1 MILSCSQTA
10 LCCFFFLMIR
20 RPPRSTLFPY
30 TTLFRSH
37 AIDLDHA
44 GPGELASPPQQ
55 VNTVARQPALL
66 PGVGVVRDH
75 EVTPGQRRRGV
86 DLRGGRRVARAVYSL
101 AGAQQRL
108 GRDARPVG
116 ALAPDQIALDQR
128 DAQAAV
134 GQLAGAMLAR
144 RAATHDDDVV
154 VAHVP
159 LLCKKKRRPE
169 LTRSGPGHRPGRRV
183 VISWRN
189 QPLPSGSLN
198 EANEP

>member
-1 MILSCSQTA
+1 MT
-10 LCCFFFLMIR
+10 
-20 RPPRSTLFPY
+20 
-30 TTLFRSH
+30 H

-55 VNTVARQPALL
+55 VNTLAREPALL

-75 EVTPGQRRRGV
+75 EVTPVQCRPGV
-86 DLRGGRRVARAVYSL
+86 NLRGGRRLARGVHRLSR
-101 AGAQQRL
+101 AQQRL

-134 GQLAGAMLAR
+134 GQLADAMLTR

-154 VAHVP
+154 VAHV
-159 LLCKKKRRPE
+159 LA
-169 LTRSGPGHRPGRRV
+169 RSP
-183 VISWRN
+183 
-189 QPLPSGSLN
+189 
-198 EANEP
+198 AAEP